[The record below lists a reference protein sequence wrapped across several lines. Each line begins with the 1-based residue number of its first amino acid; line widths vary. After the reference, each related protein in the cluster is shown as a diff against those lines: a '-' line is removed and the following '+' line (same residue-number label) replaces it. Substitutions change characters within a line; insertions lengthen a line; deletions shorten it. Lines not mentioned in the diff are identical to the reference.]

1 LVVQEAVSVALL
13 VNPYVVVMPPV
24 VAFRRPFSFPIHR
37 SKKMQLPLPPPVLV
51 VADAVSVAVVVNP
64 NIVSL
69 PERRDEYLPHPAWY
83 KHRPAVVP
91 APQPA
96 VQPKIPKRR
105 DPKRAKRSR
114 MRFARP

>member
-1 LVVQEAVSVALL
+1 
-13 VNPYVVVMPPV
+13 
-24 VAFRRPFSFPIHR
+24 
-37 SKKMQLPLPPPVLV
+37 MQLPLPPPVLV